1 MGTLY
6 QDVRFALR
14 TLWAN
19 RGFTVIAIAA
29 LALGVGAN
37 SAIFSVVNAVVLR
50 PLPYRDP
57 QRLVALWIGLN
68 QKGFDELEVSAPE
81 FTDFRTRSSSF
92 EKVAAYSA
100 GGFNMTGAGEPER
113 IQGLSATADLFPAL
127 GVAPL
132 KGRAFN
138 EQEDKPGSDGVVVIS
153 HSLWQRRFG
162 GDAEVVGNTLTLDGQ
177 TCTVV
182 GVMPASFHFPDNDT
196 DIWKPIAF
204 DADLLGPNNRGSH
217 FLSVVGRL
225 KDGVAFEQAQ
235 AEVATLARNVGGE
248 NATMYPRGLTALLR
262 PLQDEVV
269 GDSVRRS
276 LYVMLGAVG
285 LVLLIACANVANLLL
300 ARAASRRKEVAVRTA
315 LGASRARIVRQL
327 LTESV
332 LLSLAGGVLGLV
344 LALWGV
350 DLLVA
355 AIPAAQLAQ
364 MPYLRNLSL
373 NPDVLLFALGLSL
386 ATGILFGLTPALAAS
401 RADLQEAMKEGGRA
415 SVSRGPR
422 RLRDLLVVSEVA
434 LALVLLVGAG
444 LLMKSLTAM
453 LKVDPGFDARNVL
466 TMRVALPP
474 ARYADDASSARFH
487 AELLRRVAA
496 VPGVR
501 GAAETSNLPLAAE
514 GGTGTPIVVGR
525 SQPEGETGESHL
537 RTVSANYFEVMGL
550 PVVAGRAFNERDRVD
565 APGVLLVNKTF
576 AERIFPGE
584 DPVGRRVSFKWSADR
599 PPFEIVGVVGD
610 EKVTSLDARTTPVI
624 YFDEQQSPDS
634 ATALVVRAANGVD
647 ADALSRAV
655 RGEVRALDPEVPV
668 FAVQTLEQMVAG
680 SRATFM
686 RRYPAY
692 LTGLFACVAL
702 LLALVGIYGVI
713 SYTVTQ
719 RTHEIAVRVALGAR
733 TRDVLRLVV
742 GHGLGLALA
751 GVCFGT
757 VGALALTRLISNLL
771 FGVSAA
777 DPAVYGLVSALLFAV
792 ALLAC
797 LAPAR
802 RATKVDPMEALRYE

>member
-1 MGTLY
+1 MNSLLK
-6 QDVRFALR
+6 DVRFGVRSLVKRPGFAL
-14 TLWAN
+14 
-19 RGFTVIAIAA
+19 VAIVT
-29 LALGVGAN
+29 LALGIGAN
-37 SAIFSVVNAVVLR
+37 TAIFSVIDATLLR
-50 PLPYRDP
+50 SLPYAEP
-57 QRLVALWIGLN
+57 SRLVHLWET
-68 QKGFDELEVSAPE
+68 KRSRDFELREASYP
-81 FTDFRTRSSSF
+81 DFQDWR
-92 EKVAAYSA
+92 AQSA
-100 GGFNMTGAGEPER
+100 GVFEGVAGYARRQFTLYAEGDAVRVNGA
-113 IQGLSATADLFPAL
+113 AVTANFFDLL
-127 GVAPL
+127 GVRAEA
-132 KGRAFN
+132 GRAFVN
-138 EQEDKPGSDGVVVIS
+138 GEDSPEAQRAAVIS
-153 HSLWQRRFG
+153 HGLWQRRFG
-162 GDAEVVGNTLTLDGQ
+162 GD
-177 TCTVV
+177 
-182 GVMPASFHFPDNDT
+182 
-196 DIWKPIAF
+196 
-204 DADLLGPNNRGSH
+204 R
-217 FLSVVGRL
+217 SVVGRTVAL
-225 KDGVAFEQAQ
+225 DGESYTIVGVLPAEFEFAKLGGTEVWTPLQPTPEVASRRYMHWLHAIARLRPGVDITAAQAQ
-235 AEVATLARNVGGE
+235 MDAVASRIEGE
-248 NATMYPRGLTALLR
+248 DPSAHAGTGLR
-262 PLQDEVV
+262 VVPLQEEIV
-269 GDSVRRS
+269 GPVRPV
-276 LYVMLGAVG
+276 LILLLGAVG
-285 LVLLIACANVANLLL
+285 FVLLIACTNVANLLL
-300 ARAASRRKEVAVRTA
+300 ARSTARRREIAIRSA
-315 LGASRARIVRQL
+315 LGASRWRIARQL

-332 LLSLAGGVLGLV
+332 LLSLAGGAAGLV

-373 NPDVLLFALGLSL
+373 NSDVLLFALGLSL

-401 RADLQEAMKEGGRA
+401 RADLREAMKEGGRA

-422 RLRDLLVVSEVA
+422 RLRDILVVAEVA

-453 LKVDPGFDARNVL
+453 LRVDPGFDARNLL
-466 TMRVALPP
+466 TMRVALPA
-474 ARYADDASSARFH
+474 ARYADDASSARFY

-550 PVVAGRAFNERDRVD
+550 PVVAGRAFNERDRAD

-624 YFDEQQSPDS
+624 YFSEQQSPDS
-634 ATALVVRAANGVD
+634 ATALVVRASNGVD
-647 ADALSRAV
+647 TDALSRSV
-655 RGEVRALDPEVPV
+655 RNEVRALDPEVPV
-668 FAVQTLEQMVAG
+668 FAVQTLEQLVAG

-692 LTGLFACVAL
+692 LTGVFACVAL

-742 GHGLGLALA
+742 GHGLALALA
-751 GVCFGT
+751 GVCLGAL
-757 VGALALTRLISNLL
+757 GALALTRLISNLL
-771 FGVSAA
+771 FNVSAA
-777 DPAVYGLVSALLFAV
+777 DPTVYGLVSALLLAV